1 MKLYHAST
9 IIVDK
14 PDVYHSRE
22 HLDFGK
28 GFYLTTLY
36 EQACKYAQRFLLR
49 NRPAYVNHYLLD
61 EDLKDFNIKKFE
73 RYDEE
78 WLDYVGRCRK
88 GTQSVCYDVVE
99 GGIANDRVFNTIDL
113 YFAGIMSKDNALGR
127 LAFEHPNH
135 QICILN
141 QEVIN
146 RHLHFVTSEEI
157 IIE

>member
-1 MKLYHAST
+1 MKLYHTST

-73 RYDEE
+73 
-78 WLDYVGRCRK
+78 
-88 GTQSVCYDVVE
+88 
-99 GGIANDRVFNTIDL
+99 TIDL